1 MKTKLKPVK
10 LSAKR
15 AVAVPRHA
23 PVVPLNDRRLN
34 FGDKWDYAPAP
45 EDSKSYVIAPR
56 HDLFINGKFV
66 APHSGKH
73 FDTINPATEDKIT
86 EIALG
91 DAEDVDLAVKAA
103 RRAYEKVWSKMPGRE
118 RGKYLYRIA
127 RIIQEKSR
135 ELAVL
140 ESMDGGK
147 PIKETRDVDLPIVAA
162 HFFLSDRLGRQAAI
176 CFSGPQSASVRH
188 GRPAHSVDVS
198 AHGRVENQLRKHES
212 I

>member
-15 AVAVPRHA
+15 SIAPLRHA
-23 PVVPLNDRRLN
+23 PVVPLNDRRLT
-34 FGDKWDYAPAP
+34 FGSRWDYAPAP
-45 EDSKSYVIAPR
+45 EESKNYVIAPR
-56 HDLFINGKFV
+56 HDLFINGNFV

-91 DAEDVDLAVKAA
+91 DVEDVDLAVKAA

-140 ESMDGGK
+140 ESMDALFLPRGLGGQ
-147 PIKETRDVDLPIVAA
+147 IAIRLPRPHAA
-162 HFFLSDRLGRQAAI
+162 SAGRGWPDYSMEFPAAD
-176 CFSGPQSASVRH
+176 G
-188 GRPAHSVDVS
+188 G
-198 AHGRVENQLRKHES
+198 VENCAGDCLR
-212 I
+212 